1 MIGQCLKTTAIYTQL
16 TDVTLQDADK
26 RINGMLAKL
35 RLPAK
40 AHPKI
45 VYDRLIQCAVSTLR
59 SFGLNKKDFHAE
71 LGLCAVL
78 QTHTRRLDYHP
89 HVHIAIP
96 GGGVH
101 RERREWRK
109 VKGDYLFNGTAL
121 AVAFRGAFI
130 NALSQAGLNPGTA
143 PQT

>member
-1 MIGQCLKTTAIYTQL
+1 MDRQRQKQL
-16 TDVTLQDADK
+16 PVDYYLVTFTLPFE
-26 RINGMLAKL
+26 L
-35 RLPAK
+35 RGLAK

-78 QTHTRRLDYHP
+78 HTHTRRLEYHP

-101 RERREWRK
+101 RERRE
-109 VKGDYLFNGTAL
+109 
-121 AVAFRGAFI
+121 
-130 NALSQAGLNPGTA
+130 
-143 PQT
+143 